1 MKDLLSPKQV
11 ARAIGVSESSLKRWC
26 DRGLIKSERTAGGH
40 RRLHLNAVVAYIRES
55 GCELQSPELLG
66 LPATIGR
73 TEWTVQ
79 RAKDQLRDA
88 LLTGSEEVSRQVIL
102 DIFIAGQP
110 VSVICDQIIAV
121 AFHEIGGLW
130 ECGEVEVFEERR
142 ACEISVRLIHDLRRV
157 VDTPDADSPTAYG
170 ATIDGDPYTLAV
182 GMAELVLRDC
192 GWRSTSLGHMLP
204 FDTLRLAIERDK
216 PRLFWLSVSSIRQP
230 EVFVKEMKNLYECAQ
245 RNNTAFAIGGR
256 VLTPEIRS
264 EIRYSSFCESFQS
277 LQDFAYSLNPKRNNG

>member
-26 DRGLIKSERTAGGH
+26 DRGLIASERTAGGH
-40 RRLHLNAVVAYIRES
+40 RRLHLNAVVAYVRKN

-73 TEWTVQ
+73 TEWTVT

-88 LLTGSEEVSRQVIL
+88 LVSGSDELCRQIIL

-110 VSVICDQIIAV
+110 VSVICDQVIAV
-121 AFHEIGGLW
+121 AFHEIGDLW
-130 ECGEVEVFEERR
+130 TCGEVEIFEERR

-157 VDTPDADSPTAYG
+157 VATPGPEAPTAYG

-204 FDTLRLAIERDK
+204 FETLRLAIERDK
-216 PRLFWLSVSSIRQP
+216 PRLFWLSVSTIRNAD
-230 EVFVKEMKNLYECAQ
+230 VFAKEMKTLFDCAQ
-245 RNNTAFAIGGR
+245 QNNTAFAIGGR
-256 VLTPEIRS
+256 VLTPEMRS
-264 EIRYSSFCESFQS
+264 EIRFNCYCESFQS
-277 LQDFAYSLNPKRNNG
+277 LQDFANSLNPGKSDG